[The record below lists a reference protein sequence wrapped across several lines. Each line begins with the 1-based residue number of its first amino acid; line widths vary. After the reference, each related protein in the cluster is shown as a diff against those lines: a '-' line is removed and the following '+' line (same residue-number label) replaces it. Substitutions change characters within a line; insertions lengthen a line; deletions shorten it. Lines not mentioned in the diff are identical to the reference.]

1 MTFVEGHKTK
11 RQFAESLKTLE
22 VAKLPMTHMGC
33 MAWDGRRCSPKIQKT
48 NILIKINDNLF

>member
-22 VAKLPMTHMGC
+22 VAKLPMTHTGWDAW
-33 MAWDGRRCSPKIQKT
+33 AWDLGDAAPKDSEDKYAH
-48 NILIKINDNLF
+48 